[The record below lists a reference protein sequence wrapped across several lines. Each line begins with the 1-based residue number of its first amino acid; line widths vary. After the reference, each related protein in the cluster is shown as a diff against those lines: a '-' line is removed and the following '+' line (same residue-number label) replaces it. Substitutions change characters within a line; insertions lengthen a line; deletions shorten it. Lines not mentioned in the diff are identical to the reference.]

1 MKETLDLVHVIVWI
15 LNERRLVDMEE
26 IRAWDGK
33 WKQGYIE
40 YLTKEDGYRH
50 LETHRLGGW
59 VKGAALNKTL
69 KDIYSEYGT
78 KRGMDQVI
86 LINDKVIDE
95 LTDVLIKIA
104 VKEIRGRVQKMD
116 KEEKERLYEFVKLA
130 RAKDDRVEREK
141 DLTRYQSDVR
151 NDAAQEELKTYALI
165 RRLGVALKLSDFKLL
180 LNKIS

>member
-1 MKETLDLVHVIVWI
+1 MKETLDLVHVLVWI

-59 VKGAALNKTL
+59 VKGAALNRTL

-78 KRGMDQVI
+78 KRGTDQVI
-86 LINDKVIDE
+86 LINDKVIEEMTDE
-95 LTDVLIKIA
+95 LIKVA
-104 VKEIRGRVQKMD
+104 VKELRGQIQKMD
-116 KEEKERLYEFVKLA
+116 KGQKERLYEFVKLA

-141 DLTRYQSDVR
+141 DLTRYQSEVR
-151 NDAAQEELKTYALI
+151 NEAVQDELKTYALI
-165 RRLGVALKLSDFKLL
+165 RRLGVALKPDEFKLL

>member
-1 MKETLDLVHVIVWI
+1 MKETIELVHVLVWI

-78 KRGMDQVI
+78 KRGTDQVI
-86 LINDKVIDE
+86 LINDKVIEEMTDE
-95 LTDVLIKIA
+95 LIKVA
-104 VKEIRGRVQKMD
+104 VKELRGQIQKMD
-116 KEEKERLYEFVKLA
+116 KGQKERLYEFVKLA

-141 DLTRYQSDVR
+141 DLTRYQSEVR
-151 NDAAQEELKTYALI
+151 NEAVQDELKTYALI
-165 RRLGVALKLSDFKLL
+165 RRLGVALKPDEFKLL